1 MMKFVKDISEINTM
15 TLFAIDTNLLVYA
28 HDNDNPYHHR
38 AKTFL
43 IQQLQN
49 NPQNL
54 CIPYQ
59 VFMEFINTITRRVPN
74 PISVQQA
81 IELVEFYQSLNIK
94 IIYPKTTQ
102 LTTFLDIF
110 KQTPYK
116 NRLFDIAIVSTLK
129 DNGIQGIYT
138 VNVKDFKDYPFLTVI
153 NPLHQP

>member
-1 MMKFVKDISEINTM
+1 
-15 TLFAIDTNLLVYA
+15 
-28 HDNDNPYHHR
+28 
-38 AKTFL
+38 
-43 IQQLQN
+43 
-49 NPQNL
+49 
-54 CIPYQ
+54 
-59 VFMEFINTITRRVPN
+59 MEFINTITRRVPN